1 VFIRKQTLSGH
12 GGKDLWLTGKRLQGG
27 QRETKANPK
36 EFNFLRPGF
45 SRLDA
50 NGVAE
55 SRIARV
61 FPAWRY
67 SLNSSRQATGGI
79 VGMAIAVASISTH
92 FDPIMDS
99 VVRCRP

>member
-1 VFIRKQTLSGH
+1 MTGRGRFMSIV
-12 GGKDLWLTGKRLQGG
+12 WLRRVLI
-27 QRETKANPK
+27 
-36 EFNFLRPGF
+36 NFLRPGF